1 MMLDLLF
8 SSYWYWFIAAVIL
21 LILEI
26 LMPGVFLLWLGLG
39 AAIVGLFLLAVPGAG
54 LAWQLL
60 VLAVSIC
67 VAVAAGLKWQKKLL
81 NHQPHDLNQ
90 GFEGFIGR
98 NALVSQAFQ
107 HGSGRIRL
115 EDSTYT
121 AYCEVSDLGE
131 GQPVEIVA
139 VKGNKLVVKPQ

>member
-39 AAIVGLFLLAVPGAG
+39 AAIVGLFLLVVPGAG

-67 VAVAAGLKWQKKLL
+67 IAVAAGLKWQKKLL
-81 NHQPHDLNQ
+81 NHQPHVLNQ
-90 GFEGFIGR
+90 GMEGFIGR
-98 NALVSQAFQ
+98 SALVSQAFQ
-107 HGSGRIRL
+107 HGRGRIRL

-121 AYCEVSDLGE
+121 ASCEVTDLAE

-139 VKGNKLVVKPQ
+139 VDGNKLVVKPQ